1 VSSHKGDWSRVN
13 DHKAYQ
19 NNYDEIF
26 RRKTDKPEEIQIH
39 TEEGS
44 RPDKQGEGDEAR
56 SVSSRDVSQDS

>member
-1 VSSHKGDWSRVN
+1 MSHKKSWSRVN
-13 DHKAYQ
+13 NHKAWG

-26 RRKTDKPEEIQIH
+26 RRKTDKPEEIPLH

-56 SVSSRDVSQDS
+56 SVSARDVSADS